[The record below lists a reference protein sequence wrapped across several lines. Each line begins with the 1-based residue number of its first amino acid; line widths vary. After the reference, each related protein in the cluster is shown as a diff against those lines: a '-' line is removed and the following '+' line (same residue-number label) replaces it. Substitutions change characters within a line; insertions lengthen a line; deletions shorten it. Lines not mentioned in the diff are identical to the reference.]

1 MGRWGDRRGEGA
13 RRLLLR
19 ACAAAVLGAGLAR
32 GAVHEYGKDKFYYA
46 GDAAVYRGGRE
57 GLKAAKADAVSPH
70 RPGHLPQECRPGPG
84 HPPRAHGLPPP
95 GPAGRPAAR
104 GGPARPG
111 GGGGGGGVTPRP
123 APLARARAGPGGP
136 AG

>member
-1 MGRWGDRRGEGA
+1 MGRWGGRRGEGA

-19 ACAAAVLGAGLAR
+19 ACAAAVLGVGLAR

-70 RPGHLPQECRPGPG
+70 RPGHLPQGM
-84 HPPRAHGLPPP
+84 PP
-95 GPAGRPAAR
+95 GAWPPAPRPWAPSAGARREGPRREAAP
-104 GGPARPG
+104 PAP
-111 GGGGGGGVTPRP
+111 GGGGGVTPRP
-123 APLARARAGPGGP
+123 ALLARARAGPRGP

>member
-32 GAVHEYGKDKFYYA
+32 GAVHKYGKDKFYYA

-70 RPGHLPQECRPGPG
+70 RPGHLPQGMPPGAWPPAPRPWAPSAGARREALG
-84 HPPRAHGLPPP
+84 ARRPRPPP
-95 GPAGRPAAR
+95 AAAAG
-104 GGPARPG
+104 
-111 GGGGGGGVTPRP
+111 
-123 APLARARAGPGGP
+123 
-136 AG
+136 